1 MEKGRAMMFKLSLL
15 FVLLTTAT
23 TVMFKNNTTQ
33 QFQARE
39 KVREEFRQTYP
50 LAAGARIHLKNVVGT
65 VRITTWERNEVRVEA
80 MKTAPT
86 RQILDD
92 ASIKIESS
100 PTEISILTKYPEM
113 SNNEQAVVEY
123 NLTVPRSVA
132 MLDAHVDIASLYIDG
147 VGGDVTASSING
159 EVIAHGL
166 AGEAR
171 LSTINGRLEASFER
185 LNKSKHVTLTSVN
198 SGIIL
203 TLPPD
208 ASAEV
213 WANSQH
219 SSIKNDF
226 GLQVQRSDFRGS
238 ALNGTIGS
246 GGTRITLNN
255 DYGTIHIRRAR
266 NENP

>member
-1 MEKGRAMMFKLSLL
+1 MMFRLSLL
-15 FVLLTTAT
+15 FVLLTTVTIA
-23 TVMFKNNTTQ
+23 MFKNQTTP

-39 KVREEFRQTYP
+39 KVREEFHQTYP
-50 LAAGARIHLKNVVGT
+50 LETGGSIQIKNVVGT
-65 VRITTWERNEVRVEA
+65 VRITAWERNEVRVDA
-80 MKTAPT
+80 VKTAPT
-86 RQILDD
+86 RQILND

-100 PTEISILTKYPEM
+100 PTEISIFTKYPET

-123 NLTVPRSVA
+123 TLTVPRSVA
-132 MLDAHVDIASLYIDG
+132 VLDAHVDIASLYIDG
-147 VGGDVTASSING
+147 VGGDVRASSING
-159 EVIAHGL
+159 DVIAHGL

-171 LSTINGRLEASFER
+171 LSTINGRVEASFER
-185 LNKSKHVTLTSVN
+185 LNKAKPITLTSVN

-226 GLQVQRSDFRGS
+226 GLQARRGDFRGS

-255 DYGTIHIRRAR
+255 DYGTIHIRRAQ